1 MFFCKSVLQDGV
13 TQKLGFEPS
22 ETVLVGR
29 VASVVGAAE
38 VVRRVVFVARGTE
51 VVFDV
56 VPAVL
61 AFVVVLQ
68 TFS

>member
-1 MFFCKSVLQDGV
+1 M
-13 TQKLGFEPS
+13 
-22 ETVLVGR
+22 LVGR
-29 VASVVGAAE
+29 VASVVEAAE
-38 VVRRVVFVARGTE
+38 VVRRVVLVARGTE